1 MNKIKLALTGTVLG
15 SVLGGLGG
23 LVVATP
29 ALADERA
36 CRGTMGA
43 VSVDGLRVPQGA
55 TCILV
60 GTRVKSDI
68 KVERNATLVAR
79 KVKVGGNVQAEG
91 ARAVSL
97 TAKSYVR
104 GNVQVKQGGAATV
117 TSSRIGEDVQLDDN
131 RRYQRVS
138 GNRIGGNVQVMAN
151 RDGVRIYRNSI
162 KGDLQCKENSPR
174 PTGSRNAVG
183 GNKEDQ
189 CRRF

>member
-1 MNKIKLALTGTVLG
+1 MDKIKIALAGAVLG
-15 SVLGGLGG
+15 SVFGG

-29 ALADERA
+29 AVADDRT
-36 CRGTMGA
+36 CRGTLRA
-43 VSVDGLRVPQGA
+43 VSVDGLRVPPGA
-55 TCILV
+55 TCVLV
-60 GTRVKSDI
+60 GTKVKSDI
-68 KVERNATLVAR
+68 KVERNAALVAR
-79 KVKVGGNVQAEG
+79 KVRVGGNVQAEG
-91 ARAVSL
+91 ARAVSV
-97 TAKSYVR
+97 TGGSVVR

-117 TSSRIGEDVQLDDN
+117 TSSRVGEDVQLDDN
-131 RRYQRVS
+131 RRAQLVS

-151 RDGVRIYRNSI
+151 RAGVRIHRNAI